1 MRLLKLETKFNYTK
15 PGGIGMN
22 IGQRIKRLRIKNGL
36 TLEELASRCE
46 LTKGFISQMERDL
59 TSPSIATLNDITE
72 ALGVSMAEF
81 FMDEADEKVVFL
93 QEDFFVDEKEDVT
106 IQWIVPNAQKNE
118 MEPIEIHLQP
128 QSKSF
133 VVSPHEGEEFGYVL
147 AGRIILVDG
156 QKRYTL
162 KKGQTFYIKG
172 ANEHHL
178 ENSSQNLAK
187 VLWICTPPIF

>member
-1 MRLLKLETKFNYTK
+1 
-15 PGGIGMN
+15 MN

-59 TSPSIATLNDITE
+59 TSPSISTLNDITE

-81 FMDEADEKVVFL
+81 FIEEEDEKIVFS
-93 QEDFFVDEKEDVT
+93 QEDFFEDVKEGVLLR
-106 IQWIVPNAQKNE
+106 WIVPNAQKNE
-118 MEPIEIHLQP
+118 MEPIEIVLDP
-128 QSKSF
+128 QAKSF
-133 VVSPHEGEEFGYVL
+133 VVSPHEGEEFGLVL
-147 AGRIILVDG
+147 SGRVILVSG
-156 QKRYTL
+156 EKRHAI

-172 ANEHHL
+172 THEHYL
-178 ENSSQNLAK
+178 ENNSSAQSK

>member
-1 MRLLKLETKFNYTK
+1 MFSDTKQ
-15 PGGIGMN
+15 GGCWMN

-59 TSPSIATLNDITE
+59 TSPSIATLDDITE

-81 FMDEADEKVVFL
+81 FIEEQDEKIVFA
-93 QEDFFVDEKEDVT
+93 QEDFFVDEKEDVS

-118 MEPIEIHLQP
+118 MEPIELHLKP

-147 AGRIILVDG
+147 SGRIVLVDG
-156 QKRYTL
+156 EKRYTV

-172 ANEHHL
+172 TNEHYL
-178 ENSSQNLAK
+178 ENTSQNLSK

>member
-133 VVSPHEGEEFGYVL
+133 AVSPHEGEEFGYVL

-178 ENSSQNLAK
+178 ENPSQNLAK